1 MCSAYA
7 RSASMPNFALP
18 SSSCDT
24 LTRHEPKATRS
35 GFPGSRVGT
44 TEGGKS
50 ANSGSSGGQTGW
62 SSTSTR
68 YGVAVPGGSPVTST
82 RA

>member
-7 RSASMPNFALP
+7 RSASMPYFALV
-18 SSSCDT
+18 SSSCAT
-24 LTRHEPKATRS
+24 LTRHEPNATRS
-35 GFPGSRVGT
+35 GFPGSRVGI

-50 ANSGSSGGQTGW
+50 ASCGSPDGQASS

-68 YGVAVPGGSPVTST
+68 YGVVVPAGSPVTST